1 VTDLLVD
8 QVLVLTT
15 SQQHEE
21 GIRAAI
27 TAGKDVYC
35 EWPLTPHAAK
45 SAELATPRR
54 CCQETGEKIQTTS
67 PDELL
72 MHGTLADGGLFS
84 IHIEGGK
91 LSGSGVQIDITGDAG
106 DLKITNTSA
115 FGGVDEDFIV
125 TGAQG
130 DSKLLEHLPIPA
142 EYEWFPRAGLQTGVA
157 ELGDLY
163 VALSRDLAS
172 GTQAVPT
179 FHDAVWQQQLFE
191 QIQDSSETGKRIN
204 L

>member
-1 VTDLLVD
+1 
-8 QVLVLTT
+8 
-15 SQQHEE
+15 
-21 GIRAAI
+21 
-27 TAGKDVYC
+27 
-35 EWPLTPHAAK
+35 
-45 SAELATPRR
+45 
-54 CCQETGEKIQTTS
+54 
-67 PDELL
+67 
-72 MHGTLADGGLFS
+72 
-84 IHIEGGK
+84 

-125 TGAQG
+125 TGAKG
-130 DSKLLEHLPIPA
+130 DSRPLENLPIPA

>member
-1 VTDLLVD
+1 MQVISRSPTPQHLV
-8 QVLVLTT
+8 VSMKT
-15 SQQHEE
+15 S
-21 GIRAAI
+21 
-27 TAGKDVYC
+27 
-35 EWPLTPHAAK
+35 
-45 SAELATPRR
+45 
-54 CCQETGEKIQTTS
+54 
-67 PDELL
+67 
-72 MHGTLADGGLFS
+72 
-84 IHIEGGK
+84 
-91 LSGSGVQIDITGDAG
+91 LS
-106 DLKITNTSA
+106 L
-115 FGGVDEDFIV
+115 
-125 TGAQG
+125 G

>member
-1 VTDLLVD
+1 
-8 QVLVLTT
+8 
-15 SQQHEE
+15 
-21 GIRAAI
+21 
-27 TAGKDVYC
+27 
-35 EWPLTPHAAK
+35 
-45 SAELATPRR
+45 
-54 CCQETGEKIQTTS
+54 
-67 PDELL
+67 

-130 DSKLLEHLPIPA
+130 DSAAPGYSSRPLEHLPIPA
-142 EYEWFPRAGLQTGVA
+142 KYEWFPRAGLQTGAA

-172 GTQAVPT
+172 GTQVVPT

>member
-1 VTDLLVD
+1 
-8 QVLVLTT
+8 
-15 SQQHEE
+15 
-21 GIRAAI
+21 
-27 TAGKDVYC
+27 
-35 EWPLTPHAAK
+35 
-45 SAELATPRR
+45 
-54 CCQETGEKIQTTS
+54 
-67 PDELL
+67 

-125 TGAQG
+125 TGAKG
-130 DSKLLEHLPIPA
+130 DIHVVGYDSRPLENLPIPA

>member
-1 VTDLLVD
+1 
-8 QVLVLTT
+8 
-15 SQQHEE
+15 
-21 GIRAAI
+21 
-27 TAGKDVYC
+27 
-35 EWPLTPHAAK
+35 
-45 SAELATPRR
+45 
-54 CCQETGEKIQTTS
+54 
-67 PDELL
+67 
-72 MHGTLADGGLFS
+72 
-84 IHIEGGK
+84 
-91 LSGSGVQIDITGDAG
+91 VQIDITGDAG

-172 GTQAVPT
+172 GTTSRSDIPT
-179 FHDAVWQQQLFE
+179 IAVWQQQLFE

>member
-1 VTDLLVD
+1 
-8 QVLVLTT
+8 
-15 SQQHEE
+15 
-21 GIRAAI
+21 
-27 TAGKDVYC
+27 
-35 EWPLTPHAAK
+35 
-45 SAELATPRR
+45 
-54 CCQETGEKIQTTS
+54 
-67 PDELL
+67 

-130 DSKLLEHLPIPA
+130 DSKPLEHLPIPA

-204 L
+204 LNVRRISAVWQY

>member
-1 VTDLLVD
+1 
-8 QVLVLTT
+8 
-15 SQQHEE
+15 
-21 GIRAAI
+21 
-27 TAGKDVYC
+27 
-35 EWPLTPHAAK
+35 
-45 SAELATPRR
+45 
-54 CCQETGEKIQTTS
+54 
-67 PDELL
+67 
-72 MHGTLADGGLFS
+72 M
-84 IHIEGGK
+84 
-91 LSGSGVQIDITGDAG
+91 QIDITGDAG

-130 DSKLLEHLPIPA
+130 DNKPLEKFSIPA
-142 EYEWFPRAGLQTGVA
+142 EYEWSPRAGLQTGVA

-179 FHDAVWQQQLFE
+179 FHDAVWQQQLFRRMQRFTRNRE
-191 QIQDSSETGKRIN
+191 RIN

>member
-1 VTDLLVD
+1 
-8 QVLVLTT
+8 
-15 SQQHEE
+15 
-21 GIRAAI
+21 
-27 TAGKDVYC
+27 
-35 EWPLTPHAAK
+35 
-45 SAELATPRR
+45 
-54 CCQETGEKIQTTS
+54 
-67 PDELL
+67 
-72 MHGTLADGGLFS
+72 
-84 IHIEGGK
+84 

-130 DSKLLEHLPIPA
+130 DSKPWSVSQSLRSTSG
-142 EYEWFPRAGLQTGVA
+142 FPRAGLQTGAA

-179 FHDAVWQQQLFE
+179 FHDAVWEQQLFE
-191 QIQDSSETGKRIN
+191 QIQNSSETGKRIN

>member
-1 VTDLLVD
+1 MYESV
-8 QVLVLTT
+8 
-15 SQQHEE
+15 
-21 GIRAAI
+21 R
-27 TAGKDVYC
+27 
-35 EWPLTPHAAK
+35 PL
-45 SAELATPRR
+45 E
-54 CCQETGEKIQTTS
+54 
-67 PDELL
+67 
-72 MHGTLADGGLFS
+72 
-84 IHIEGGK
+84 
-91 LSGSGVQIDITGDAG
+91 
-106 DLKITNTSA
+106 N
-115 FGGVDEDFIV
+115 
-125 TGAQG
+125 
-130 DSKLLEHLPIPA
+130 LPIPA

>member
-1 VTDLLVD
+1 
-8 QVLVLTT
+8 
-15 SQQHEE
+15 
-21 GIRAAI
+21 
-27 TAGKDVYC
+27 
-35 EWPLTPHAAK
+35 
-45 SAELATPRR
+45 
-54 CCQETGEKIQTTS
+54 
-67 PDELL
+67 
-72 MHGTLADGGLFS
+72 M
-84 IHIEGGK
+84 
-91 LSGSGVQIDITGDAG
+91 SGSGVQIDITGDAG

-130 DSKLLEHLPIPA
+130 DSKPLEHLPIPA
-142 EYEWFPRAGLQTGVA
+142 KYEWFPRAGLQTSAA

-172 GTQAVPT
+172 GTQVVPT

-191 QIQDSSETGKRIN
+191 KIQDSSETGKRIN